1 MFGRPTYQKTMY
13 EIEEITILGREK
25 LELALRHLYEPKSE
39 RVPMELKELTE
50 LQWTL
55 LNQIL
60 DDLMDEIQEST
71 VH

>member
-39 RVPMELKELTE
+39 RVPMELK
-50 LQWTL
+50 WTL

>member
-1 MFGRPTYQKTMY
+1 
-13 EIEEITILGREK
+13 LGREK
-25 LELALRHLYEPKSE
+25 LELALRHLYERKSE

-50 LQWTL
+50 LQWIL